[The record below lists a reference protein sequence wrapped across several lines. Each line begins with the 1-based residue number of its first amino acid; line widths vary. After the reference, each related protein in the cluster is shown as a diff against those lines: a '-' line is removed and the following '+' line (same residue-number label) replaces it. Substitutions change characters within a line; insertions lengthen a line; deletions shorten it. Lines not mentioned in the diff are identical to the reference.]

1 MGSFLSRVDED
12 DEPAEGPEALGAADD
27 KTEPL
32 AFEDEEGLT
41 KIKDALTAG
50 GPSPDPAAEPPAQ
63 LGGDGRTYA
72 EVVRGGPEKSDWKFV
87 PTGLP

>member
-1 MGSFLSRVDED
+1 MGNLFSSRGLADEEE
-12 DEPAEGPEALGAADD
+12 EPAEGPDALDAADD

-32 AFEDEEGLT
+32 LFEDEKGLT
-41 KIKDALTAG
+41 TIREE
-50 GPSPDPAAEPPAQ
+50 AEE
-63 LGGDGRTYA
+63 DGRTYA